1 MPGAPAELEVLV
13 GLEVVS
19 AELWAERREVAL
31 PKHLSVFGVA
41 ASGGS
46 AVEVLE

>member
-19 AELWAERREVAL
+19 AELGAERLEVAL
-31 PKHLSVFGVA
+31 PQHLSVVGVA

>member
-19 AELWAERREVAL
+19 AELGAERLEVA
-31 PKHLSVFGVA
+31 PPQHLSVVGVA

-46 AVEVLE
+46 AVEAPE